1 MIIKKFQGN
10 TEEEAVQQA
19 KEELGTNV
27 VIMNIKVVKPKG
39 FFRIFKSNT
48 VEVTAAVETNE
59 PTSPAPKVPV
69 TTPPKKQES
78 IQLEADEPIKVP
90 VSQERKDKTSGI
102 EERLES
108 LQQLIE
114 KQLGNEK
121 SGEKQETIELDKK
134 EEVQSKKENL
144 SFIKLIY
151 RVMLENE
158 VDEKYAN
165 QIIDETEQIMKSDKS
180 VDYILAN
187 VYQKM
192 ILKFGQPKE
201 IEFSEKK
208 PKILFFVGPTGV
220 GKTTTIAKLAS
231 KLKLDGKKKVALITA
246 DTYRIAAT
254 EQLRTY
260 ANILDVPFSV
270 IYSPEELEGNIKNLK
285 EYDAILVDT
294 AGHSHKNKEQQ
305 ESINQLLHSVG
316 NEYEKET
323 YLVLSAT
330 TKYKDLL
337 EIVDAYAGITDYSII
352 FTKLDETSTYGNIL
366 NVKLYTGAILSYIT
380 NGQNVPDDI
389 EVFHTQRIVKKL
401 LGGK

>member
-19 KEELGTNV
+19 KKELGDNA

-39 FFRIFKSNT
+39 IFGIFKSST
-48 VEVTAAVETNE
+48 VELTAAAEENE
-59 PTSPAPKVPV
+59 PVVPQV
-69 TTPPKKQES
+69 PKKQETV
-78 IQLEADEPIKVP
+78 QLVADESVKVP
-90 VSQERKDKTSGI
+90 IVEKRKEGTSVI
-102 EERLES
+102 EERLEN
-108 LQQLIE
+108 LQLLIE
-114 KQLGNEK
+114 KQW
-121 SGEKQETIELDKK
+121 GEKTEEKK
-134 EEVQSKKENL
+134 EQTKEVSPKDEPQAKKDNL

-151 RVMLENE
+151 GVMLENE

-165 QIIDETEQIMKSDKS
+165 QIIDETERIMKSDKS
-180 VDYILAN
+180 VDYILSN

-201 IEFSEKK
+201 IDFNGKK
-208 PKILFFVGPTGV
+208 PKVIFFVGPTGV

-231 KLKLDGKKKVALITA
+231 KFKLEDKKKVALITA

-260 ANILDVPFSV
+260 ANILDAPFSV
-270 IYSPEELEGNIKNLK
+270 VYSPEELERNIQTVS
-285 EYDAILVDT
+285 EYDVILVDT
-294 AGHSHKNKEQQ
+294 AGHSHRNEEQKEN
-305 ESINQLLHSVG
+305 INQLLHTLG
-316 NEYEKET
+316 CEYEKET

-337 EIVDAYAGITDYSII
+337 EIVDSYTGITDYSII

-366 NVKLYTGAILSYIT
+366 NLKLYTGANLSYIT
-380 NGQNVPDDI
+380 NGQNVPDDM
-389 EVFHTQRIVKKL
+389 EVLDTQGIVKKL